1 MKDPTLFKDHAV
13 SSTNVTWVCQLLSSG
28 KYGRGIIKIQMTVC
42 ALGLS
47 SFVRTN
53 LILLLFSR
61 DSRAWSFNRGRRI
74 LSFGLALLASW
85 PFGSIETDMIICI
98 HSLSRR

>member
-13 SSTNVTWVCQLLSSG
+13 SSTNGTWVCQLLLSG

-42 ALGLS
+42 VLGLS

-61 DSRAWSFNRGRRI
+61 DSRAWSFNRGRTI
-74 LSFGLALLASW
+74 LSFGLDS
-85 PFGSIETDMIICI
+85 GTVGITS
-98 HSLSRR
+98 